1 MCIRASRASLPHPG
15 LDYCLIPGLTR
26 NLPERLAYFEG
37 KRFAGPLLPNSRT
50 GRGLLRV
57 VPMVAVR
64 QVPITAPGARQVAA
78 EGPSA
83 SVDVRLFGEAGEG
96 LPNSREAD
104 GYRTGIA
111 ESSVAKKTFCAP
123 KSSICP
129 LVKWG
134 MLRLRAY
141 KGVFAGRHPHFAP
154 ILRVSSMFPGRY
166 LHSAGRSRNPVRT
179 SSPSRGSRRSRRGC
193 RCFR

>member
-1 MCIRASRASLPHPG
+1 M
-15 LDYCLIPGLTR
+15 
-26 NLPERLAYFEG
+26 
-37 KRFAGPLLPNSRT
+37 PNSRT

-64 QVPITAPGARQVAA
+64 QVPITAPGARQMAA

-123 KSSICP
+123 KCSICP

-141 KGVFAGRHPHFAP
+141 KGVFANLTSDFMRCAGKIRRGSSLSTCSLRVMSLKSGRHPHFAP

-179 SSPSRGSRRSRRGC
+179 SSPDRGSRRWRRGC